1 MKLKIEKYNNK
12 LSAVGNWSIHPKP
25 QKKFKFCMVVP
36 CYSESHIISNLLD
49 SILLQ
54 NINLLNE
61 MAVIIVVNN
70 SVDADEKIVN
80 DNYKTIN
87 IITDYGS
94 RMNIYYIDAFSDQ
107 YALSKKKSGVGFSRK
122 LGVDKFISYLFEDS
136 LICFTDADVV
146 LDPSYLTEINNFYA
160 KTNCSAFLVGFKHQK
175 SSDQLINK
183 YIVEYEKYLKDTAKS
198 IKDAGSIYGYVSI
211 GSCMGC
217 TLEAYIAVG
226 GMPAIKATEDFYFLQ
241 ALSKYRKIMHI
252 KKEIVFPSS
261 RNELR
266 VHLGTGFRVNQLL
279 SGLDIKDL
287 YYSKKSYD
295 YLKSVLSILHMSWY
309 DSIEETSKKLRAIS
323 NKILNFFENENY
335 DEYLIKIKTNVT
347 TQEQYIHQ
355 LNRWFDGLKTIQFL
369 NYFSN
374 KN

>member
-94 RMNIYYIDAFSDQ
+94 RMNIYYIDAFSGQ

-122 LGVDKFISYLFEDS
+122 LGVDKFISYL
-136 LICFTDADVV
+136 
-146 LDPSYLTEINNFYA
+146 
-160 KTNCSAFLVGFKHQK
+160 
-175 SSDQLINK
+175 
-183 YIVEYEKYLKDTAKS
+183 
-198 IKDAGSIYGYVSI
+198 
-211 GSCMGC
+211 
-217 TLEAYIAVG
+217 
-226 GMPAIKATEDFYFLQ
+226 
-241 ALSKYRKIMHI
+241 
-252 KKEIVFPSS
+252 
-261 RNELR
+261 
-266 VHLGTGFRVNQLL
+266 
-279 SGLDIKDL
+279 
-287 YYSKKSYD
+287 
-295 YLKSVLSILHMSWY
+295 
-309 DSIEETSKKLRAIS
+309 
-323 NKILNFFENENY
+323 
-335 DEYLIKIKTNVT
+335 
-347 TQEQYIHQ
+347 
-355 LNRWFDGLKTIQFL
+355 
-369 NYFSN
+369 
-374 KN
+374 